1 MCCLQGCV
9 WHSSSANSPST
20 KMWKRRTK
28 TDGKIWDWN
37 VTSEE
42 HGGEYLCDKLVRT
55 VSLSQCTHTPG
66 VRVASGQRSSQNEQ
80 LHLLACSDVPRPV
93 EATLH
98 PSAFAPRRMPAP
110 GPVADPCRKPMMWQE
125 GENGAVTFQV
135 QNMIFWVAH
144 PGAPIYRKVGTM
156 SDWATPGWQRIG
168 TLGTEAQDAEDPKDD
183 IPDKWAFYLADEV
196 LLKAEVEPGR
206 PEPEWF

>member
-42 HGGEYLCDKLVRT
+42 HGGVYLCDKLVRT

-80 LHLLACSDVPRPV
+80 LHLLACSCVPRPV

-98 PSAFAPRRMPAP
+98 PSAFAPHRMPAAG
-110 GPVADPCRKPMMWQE
+110 GPVADPSRWCVLGVDGSHSTGSWPRC
-125 GENGAVTFQV
+125 
-135 QNMIFWVAH
+135 
-144 PGAPIYRKVGTM
+144 VGTLPPGE
-156 SDWATPGWQRIG
+156 TPIWCGG
-168 TLGTEAQDAEDPKDD
+168 DDAHDHLGSGRVRGPKLGGLCYCVC
-183 IPDKWAFYLADEV
+183 ASTHV
-196 LLKAEVEPGR
+196 LTR
-206 PEPEWF
+206 TQ

>member
-42 HGGEYLCDKLVRT
+42 HGGVYLCDKLVRT

-80 LHLLACSDVPRPV
+80 LHLLACDSVPQSV
-93 EATLH
+93 EATLD
-98 PSAFAPRRMPAP
+98 PSGFAPRRSCGA
-110 GPVADPCRKPMMWQE
+110 GHVADPSRNQMMWQE

-135 QNMIFWVAH
+135 ADHIFWVKHA
-144 PGAPIYRKVGTM
+144 GGPIFRKQGTL
-156 SDWATPGWQRIG
+156 DTRRHGRWRPIG
-168 TLGTEAQDAEDPKDD
+168 TLGTEAQDAEDPKNDV
-183 IPDKWAFYLADEV
+183 PDKWAFFLPDEE
-196 LLKAEVEPGR
+196 LLGAS
-206 PEPEWF
+206 FLD